1 MRGEKVQGDR
11 ERAVWIGMAGIF
23 YFSSFSIFSLY
34 QKRMPKYH
42 GSRIKVWKSQI
53 ESGYSV

>member
-1 MRGEKVQGDR
+1 MCGEKDNGER
-11 ERAVWIGMAGIF
+11 ERAVGIGMGSDIF
-23 YFSSFSIFSLY
+23 FFLLFFIFSLY

-53 ESGYSV
+53 E